1 MCRQCVASFS
11 QELQIR
17 EATYKQDAYSDYGG
31 GAAEICTAC
40 SQSLPPRFVTCS
52 EIWALF
58 MSDDMLYSFLVGKWQ
73 VVQTVFGT
81 CGGKPDVS

>member
-31 GAAEICTAC
+31 GGGGRDLH
-40 SQSLPPRFVTCS
+40 SVQSEFATEVCH
-52 EIWALF
+52 LF
-58 MSDDMLYSFLVGKWQ
+58 RDLG
-73 VVQTVFGT
+73 VVHVR
-81 CGGKPDVS
+81 